1 MNRILKSAIP
11 FLALAVAAPAFAQN
25 AETAKL
31 ACAQRLT
38 TAQVEEKIRGY
49 MDECRTAGM
58 AVVMVKGDKVVYQ
71 KAFGYRDKDTREPL
85 DINDIFR
92 IASISKSFSGI
103 SILQLV
109 EAGKL
114 SLEDD
119 VSDILGMKIR
129 NPRYPDIPVTVKM
142 LLSHTSSMTDGGG
155 VDMYRD
161 LTYVDESKT
170 DKKTIREKAWL
181 PYPPGKGYKYCN
193 RGLNIIGLI
202 IEKVSGERFDEY
214 VLNHI
219 LKPIGVDNAGYNLDA
234 LDSSTFT
241 KLYVYNKKSD
251 TLVPGKGYVRN
262 NEIKVANGTYQIG
275 KDGCYWSPTGGMK
288 ISAPNLA
295 KWMMTLRNGGVAPNG
310 NRIISEAGCRQLL
323 TPVIATGEGTQ
334 YCLTTRVEPRF
345 IKGKAL
351 KGHTGSAQGLF
362 SCMYFCPDED
372 WGFVCICSSG
382 KRESINGIRAIYY
395 KTVNLLYDQYIKP
408 AEK

>member
-1 MNRILKSAIP
+1 MNRIVKAGIP
-11 FLALAVAAPAFAQN
+11 FLALAVAASAFAQN
-25 AETAKL
+25 AETADP

-38 TAQVEEKIRGY
+38 PAQVEEKIRGY
-49 MDECRTAGM
+49 MDECKTVGM

-109 EAGKL
+109 EAGKM

-119 VSDILGMKIR
+119 VNDILGMKIR

-170 DKKTIREKAWL
+170 DIKTIREKAWL

-241 KLYVYNKKSD
+241 KLYIYNKKSD
-251 TLVPGKGYVRN
+251 KLVPGKGYVRN

-310 NRIISEAGCRQLL
+310 NRIISEAGCRKLL
-323 TPVIATGEGTQ
+323 TPVVETGEGTQ

-345 IKGKAL
+345 IKGKKL

-382 KRESINGIRAIYY
+382 KRESVNGIRTIYY
-395 KTVNLLYDQYIKP
+395 QTVNLLYDQYIKP
-408 AEK
+408 IEK

>member
-1 MNRILKSAIP
+1 MNRIVKVGIP
-11 FLALAVAAPAFAQN
+11 FLALAVAASAFAQN
-25 AETAKL
+25 ADAAKP

-38 TAQVEEKIRGY
+38 PAQVEEKIRGY
-49 MDECRTAGM
+49 MDESRTVGM
-58 AVVMVKGDKVVYQ
+58 AVMMVKGDKTVYQ

-109 EAGKL
+109 EAGKM

-170 DKKTIREKAWL
+170 DIKTIREKAWL

-241 KLYVYNKKSD
+241 TLYVYNKKSD
-251 TLVPGKGYVRN
+251 SLVPGKGYVRN

-288 ISAPNLA
+288 MSAPNLA

-310 NRIISEAGCRQLL
+310 NRIISEAGCKKLL
-323 TPVIATGEGTQ
+323 APVIETGEGTQ

-345 IKGKAL
+345 IKGKKL

-382 KRESINGIRAIYY
+382 KRESVNGIRTVYY
-395 KTVNLLYDQYIKP
+395 QTVNLLYDQYIKP
-408 AEK
+408 IEK

>member
-1 MNRILKSAIP
+1 MKKRCFI
-11 FLALAVAAPAFAQN
+11 LAVTAATALLAAPPS
-25 AETAKL
+25 
-31 ACAQRLT
+31 AQRLD
-38 TAQVEEKIRGY
+38 TAQIEGKIRGY
-49 MDECRTAGM
+49 MDDGRTVGM

-92 IASISKSFSGI
+92 IASISKSFSGV
-103 SILQLV
+103 SIMQLV
-109 EAGKL
+109 EAGKM

-119 VSDILGMKIR
+119 INGILGMNIR
-129 NPRYPDIPVTVKM
+129 NPRYPDVPITVKM
-142 LLSHTSSMTDGGG
+142 LLSHTSSMQDGGG
-155 VDMYRD
+155 FDMYRD

-193 RGLNIIGLI
+193 RGLNIVGLI

-219 LKPIGVDNAGYNLDA
+219 LKPIGADNAGYNLDT
-234 LDSSTFT
+234 LDGSTIAQIYSYEKKGDRLLPSSA
-241 KLYVYNKKSD
+241 
-251 TLVPGKGYVRN
+251 YVRN
-262 NEIKVANGTYQIG
+262 NELKVANGTYRIG

-295 KWMMTLRNGGVAPNG
+295 KWMMTLRDGGVAPNG
-310 NRIISEAGCRQLL
+310 NRIVSEAGCKKLL
-323 TPVIATGEGTQ
+323 TPVFTADSGGH
-334 YCLTTRVEPRF
+334 YCLTIRVEPRF
-345 IKGKAL
+345 IEGKTL
-351 KGHTGSAQGLF
+351 KGHTGSAYGLF

-382 KRESINGIRAIYY
+382 KRESVNGIRTIYY
-395 KTVNLLYDQYIKP
+395 QTISLLYDQYIKP
-408 AEK
+408 IEK